1 MKTINIG
8 TNLKMSFSLSNR
20 VLGVFCE
27 DECLLSFHSA
37 QRILIPC
44 DFFDPSII

>member
-8 TNLKMSFSLSNR
+8 TNLKMSFSLYSR
-20 VLGVFCE
+20 VLGAFREV
-27 DECLLSFHSA
+27 ECLLSFLSA
-37 QRILIPC
+37 QSILIPC

>member
-8 TNLKMSFSLSNR
+8 TNLKMSFSLYSR
-20 VLGVFCE
+20 VLGVFRE
-27 DECLLSFHSA
+27 VECLLSFHSA
-37 QRILIPC
+37 QSILIPC